1 MSTFVLVPGGWH
13 GGWYFQGLAEALRAR
28 GHRAYSMTLTGVGE
42 RQHLLRADVNL
53 DTHIGDVVQLLQM
66 EELSEVVL
74 LGHSYAGI
82 VLSGVIDLVPDRVGA
97 AIYCDAYVPEDGQSC
112 YQLTSDRYRD
122 LFLEG
127 AATDGFS
134 VPPPPGPDPR
144 RTAHP
149 LAAFL
154 QRLRLRNPPSQQI
167 RRGYVYLSGWPDS
180 PFASVYERLRTA
192 PEWRTFELP
201 VGHNVVAN
209 AFDELLEI
217 MLQFA

>member
-1 MSTFVLVPGGWH
+1 M
-13 GGWYFQGLAEALRAR
+13 
-28 GHRAYSMTLTGVGE
+28 
-42 RQHLLRADVNL
+42 LRADVNL

-134 VPPPPGPDPR
+134 VPPPPGPDPGGR
-144 RTAHP
+144 RI
-149 LAAFL
+149 LS
-154 QRLRLRNPPSQQI
+154 LRSC
-167 RRGYVYLSGWPDS
+167 
-180 PFASVYERLRTA
+180 
-192 PEWRTFELP
+192 
-201 VGHNVVAN
+201 N
-209 AFDELLEI
+209 AC
-217 MLQFA
+217 A